1 MLQQFG
7 SILYALGLRLFTV
20 EKPALDI
27 PKEILDL
34 AEDRLHAKQ
43 SKDYAKADAL
53 RDALL
58 SQGWIIKDTAEGFEL
73 EPK

>member
-1 MLQQFG
+1 
-7 SILYALGLRLFTV
+7 
-20 EKPALDI
+20 
-27 PKEILDL
+27 
-34 AEDRLHAKQ
+34 LHAKQ

-58 SQGWIIKDTAEGFEL
+58 SQGWLIKDTAEGFEL